1 MKNLTAICVVVLVMS
16 AGACAVPERSR
27 ETANPAT
34 PPTALA
40 TQVCSNC
47 HGIGGIAASPNFP
60 NLAAQQEAYLI
71 AQLKGFRGQAR
82 SDPAGFEYM
91 WGLSKHL
98 TDEQITGLA
107 AYYAGQQPAALP
119 VVDTAAASAGK
130 SIFENGI
137 ASKSIPACATCHGQ
151 EGQGNASFPR
161 LAGQHAD
168 YVAKQLMVFQRT
180 DQRPEGAVMKT
191 IAHDLSREDMRAVAA
206 YVQGI
211 PPK

>member
-1 MKNLTAICVVVLVMS
+1 MKKLTAICAVVLAMS

-34 PPTALA
+34 PPRALA

-47 HGIGGIAASPNFP
+47 HGIAGIAASPNFP
-60 NLAAQQEAYLI
+60 NLAAQQEGYLI
-71 AQLKGFRGQAR
+71 AQMKGFRGQAR

-98 TDEQITGLA
+98 TDEQISGLA
-107 AYYAGQQPAALP
+107 AYYAGQPGAALP
-119 VVDTAAASAGK
+119 IGDAKAASAGK
-130 SIFENGI
+130 DIFENGL
-137 ASKSIPACATCHGQ
+137 AAKSVPACTSCHGPQ
-151 EGQGNASFPR
+151 GQGTVDFPR
-161 LAGQHAD
+161 LAGQHSD
-168 YVAKQLMVFQRT
+168 YVEKQLMVFQRT
-180 DQRPEGAVMKT
+180 DQRPEGAVMKV
-191 IAHDLSREDMRAVAA
+191 IAHGLSRDDMRAVAA